1 MWNKDVPLS
10 TDTFRKRSKY
20 LPRVVQS
27 QSHLYHNEHRFDEHD
42 DSFVSLSLSS
52 SNSSYAT
59 FSSSAMKCSAG
70 PNAKM
75 CMYTQQ
81 SAHKTHRTIKR
92 RP

>member
-20 LPRVVQS
+20 LPRVVQP

-42 DSFVSLSLSS
+42 DNFVSLSLSLSLSS

-59 FSSSAMKCSAG
+59 FSSSAIKCSAG
-70 PNAKM
+70 PNAKS
-75 CMYTQQ
+75 MYTRNK
-81 SAHKTHRTIKR
+81 ALIR
-92 RP
+92 RI